1 MKPIFD
7 SHAHYD
13 DAKFDNDRDELIKS
27 MLDKNVN
34 TIINCG
40 TDIDNS
46 NKCINISKRFER
58 VYCALGVHPHEADS
72 VNNDFIEKLKNL
84 FAFKKAIAV
93 GEIGLDYHYDL
104 SKRENQIDI
113 FEKQIKLALEINK
126 PIIVHDREAHK
137 DTLDLLKKY
146 KPKGVIH
153 CFSGSVEM
161 AKEIIN
167 LGMYIGIGGAVTF
180 KNAKKIVDVVKQTPL
195 NRILLETDAPYMT
208 PVPYRG
214 TRCNSEH
221 ILFTAQK
228 ISEIKCIDTN
238 KILEDSTENACN
250 LFSID
255 LS

>member
-1 MKPIFD
+1 MKLIFD

-72 VNNDFIEKLKNL
+72 VNNNFIEKLKNL
-84 FAFKKAIAV
+84 FDFKKAIAV

-214 TRCNSEH
+214 TRCNSEY

>member
-1 MKPIFD
+1 MKLIFD

-161 AKEIIN
+161 AREIIN

-238 KILEDSTENACN
+238 KILEDSTKNACN

>member
-1 MKPIFD
+1 MKLIFD

-238 KILEDSTENACN
+238 KILEDSTKNACN

>member
-1 MKPIFD
+1 MKLIFD

-40 TDIDNS
+40 IDIDNS

-84 FAFKKAIAV
+84 FDFKKAIAV
-93 GEIGLDYHYDL
+93 GEIGLDYHYDF

-195 NRILLETDAPYMT
+195 TRILLETDAPYMT

-238 KILEDSTENACN
+238 
-250 LFSID
+250 SID

>member
-1 MKPIFD
+1 M
-7 SHAHYD
+7 
-13 DAKFDNDRDELIKS
+13 
-27 MLDKNVN
+27 
-34 TIINCG
+34 
-40 TDIDNS
+40 
-46 NKCINISKRFER
+46 
-58 VYCALGVHPHEADS
+58 
-72 VNNDFIEKLKNL
+72 
-84 FAFKKAIAV
+84 
-93 GEIGLDYHYDL
+93 
-104 SKRENQIDI
+104 
-113 FEKQIKLALEINK
+113 
-126 PIIVHDREAHK
+126 
-137 DTLDLLKKY
+137 LKKY

-195 NRILLETDAPYMT
+195 TRILLETDAPYMT

-238 KILEDSTENACN
+238 KILEDSTKNACN

>member
-1 MKPIFD
+1 MKLIFD

-40 TDIDNS
+40 IDIDNS

-84 FAFKKAIAV
+84 FDFKKAIAV

>member
-1 MKPIFD
+1 MKLIFD

-72 VNNDFIEKLKNL
+72 VNNNFIEKLKNL
-84 FAFKKAIAV
+84 FDFKKAIAV

>member
-1 MKPIFD
+1 MKLIFD

-34 TIINCG
+34 TIINFG
-40 TDIDNS
+40 IDIDNS

-84 FAFKKAIAV
+84 FDFKKAIAV
-93 GEIGLDYHYDL
+93 GEIGLDYHYDF

-195 NRILLETDAPYMT
+195 TRILLETDAPYMT

-238 KILEDSTENACN
+238 KILEDSTKNACN

>member
-1 MKPIFD
+1 MKLIFD

-27 MLDKNVN
+27 MFDKNVN

-72 VNNDFIEKLKNL
+72 VNSDFIEKLKNL
-84 FAFKKAIAV
+84 FDFKKAIAV

>member
-1 MKPIFD
+1 MKLIFD

-72 VNNDFIEKLKNL
+72 VNSDFIEKLKNL
-84 FAFKKAIAV
+84 FDFKKAIAV

-113 FEKQIKLALEINK
+113 FEKQIKLALAINK

-153 CFSGSVEM
+153 CFSGSVET
-161 AKEIIN
+161 AREIIN

>member
-1 MKPIFD
+1 MKLIFD

-161 AKEIIN
+161 AREIIN